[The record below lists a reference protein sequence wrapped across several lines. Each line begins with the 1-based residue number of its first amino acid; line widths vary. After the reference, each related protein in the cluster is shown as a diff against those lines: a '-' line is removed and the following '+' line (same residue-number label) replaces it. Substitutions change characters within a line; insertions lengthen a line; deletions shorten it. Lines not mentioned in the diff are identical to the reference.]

1 MKTVLIIGAD
11 FSPSS
16 LPPATRI
23 RFFAKHLSKFGW
35 HPVVLTTGPEYYEWD
50 VDDENGKLIPNSVE
64 VIRTKAIP
72 ARLTRKVGL
81 GDIGLRTVWHHWQTI
96 KRICRERQIDLI
108 FIPVPPSVPMVLGR
122 MAHRKFGIPYVID
135 YIDPW
140 VTDAYKNVPRKQRP
154 PKWLFAD
161 TLSRVLE
168 PFALRDVAHITG
180 VSKGTTD
187 QVRHRY
193 GWLTEGDATEIP
205 YGAESDDFAYV
216 RTNPRNNQVF
226 DPADGLVHV
235 GYIGACVVGMHPT
248 IRAMFKSLR
257 KGLDEGRNGFERL
270 RLHFVGTSYA
280 VNGAASRN
288 VLQLAEECGV
298 SEYVDERPHRV
309 SYLDSL
315 QLMLDCSALMLI
327 GSDQAHY
334 TASKIFPYLMA
345 GKPLVAVFH
354 EDSNVISILAEAG
367 APAPVTYDS
376 SDGPE
381 SRIQEI
387 VERLN
392 QIVGGNDASEASV
405 EVLAKY
411 STASMTAHL
420 ANCFARATAR

>member
-23 RFFAKHLSKFGW
+23 RFFAKHLEQFGW
-35 HPVVLTTGPEYYEWD
+35 HPVVLTTSPEYYEWD

-72 ARLTRKVGL
+72 ARVTRKVGL
-81 GDIGLRTVWHHWQTI
+81 GDIGLRTVWHHWQSI

-122 MAHRKFGIPYVID
+122 MAHHKFGIPYVID

-193 GWLTEGDATEIP
+193 EWLTDVDATAIP

-216 RTNPRNNQVF
+216 RSNPRKHHVF

-235 GYIGACVVGMHPT
+235 GYIGACVVGMYPT
-248 IRAMFKSLR
+248 IRAIFKSLR

-280 VNGAASRN
+280 ANGSAPQS
-288 VLQLAEECGV
+288 VLQIARECGV
-298 SEYVDERPHRV
+298 SQYVDERPHRV

-315 QLMLDCSALMLI
+315 QLMLDCDALMLI

-345 GKPLVAVFH
+345 GKPLLAVFH
-354 EDSNVISILAEAG
+354 EDSSVISIMREASSSAPITYNSGDGAEIK
-367 APAPVTYDS
+367 T
-376 SDGPE
+376 
-381 SRIQEI
+381 REI
-387 VERLN
+387 LDRFD
-392 QIVGGNDASEASV
+392 QIVAGNSSIDTSV
-405 EVLAKY
+405 EALAKY
-411 STASMTAHL
+411 STATMTAHL
-420 ANCFARATAR
+420 ADCFARATAR